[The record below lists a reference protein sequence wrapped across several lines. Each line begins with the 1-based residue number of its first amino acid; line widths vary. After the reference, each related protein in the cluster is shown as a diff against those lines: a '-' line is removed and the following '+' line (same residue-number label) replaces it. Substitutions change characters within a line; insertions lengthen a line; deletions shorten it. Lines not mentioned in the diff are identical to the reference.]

1 MSVPQNKFQ
10 KILYQAQQM
19 IISHID
25 TSAFQAVQ
33 QNEGCMWRP
42 KKNNNATKTLHVL
55 PNTCKTRSKA
65 SISVAVLLIS

>member
-10 KILYQAQQM
+10 KILYQAQQI

-42 KKNNNATKTLHVL
+42 EKKITTPPKHY
-55 PNTCKTRSKA
+55 TCF
-65 SISVAVLLIS
+65 LIPVKRGEKPVYL